1 MESTDNG
8 AYLADPVGYPSNLMC
23 IYPAAVLPRSASFPT
38 TSHADQSAISSPPN
52 TISSGDKVVDEGEL
66 ARGCFDSRL
75 HTFAVLVTR
84 ESDNSRVES
93 DNFNGSKLYVFSDPY
108 LDLLEYSL

>member
-1 MESTDNG
+1 
-8 AYLADPVGYPSNLMC
+8 MC
-23 IYPAAVLPRSASFPT
+23 IYPPAVLPRSTSFPIL
-38 TSHADQSAISSPPN
+38 SLADRPPYFSAFSSPPN